1 VARLFGDGDALPVA
15 FDVFAWRFAGDGL
28 EYPIEVS
35 DTVEAAVVGNGGDAI
50 VPAVGQFFAGFVDA
64 DLVEEADKG
73 VEGMFLKVPAESL
86 RGHVCLAGDVF
97 KGDRFVELLHD
108 IVIDGADADAF
119 VLAVGDGMGAIR
131 EGGQFLERAQ
141 ELEELDEV
149 NELVDAGRMFDAQH
163 FF

>member
-1 VARLFGDGDALPVA
+1 MARLFGDGDALPVA

-73 VEGMFLKVPAESL
+73 VEGMLLKVPAESL
-86 RGHVCLAGDVF
+86 RRHMCLAGYVF
-97 KGDRFVELLHD
+97 EGDRFIELLD
-108 IVIDGADADAF
+108 NKIVDGADPDAF
-119 VLAVGDGMGAIR
+119 VFAIGNGM
-131 EGGQFLERAQ
+131 
-141 ELEELDEV
+141 
-149 NELVDAGRMFDAQH
+149 
-163 FF
+163 